1 MHNQR
6 VVGTTNNPVQDQQSA
21 LKVATM
27 LMQKGLTPA
36 TAESCTGAI
45 GALLTSLAGS
55 SAWFSGGI
63 ISYSDTSKTNLLEVE
78 SQLI

>member
-1 MHNQR
+1 
-6 VVGTTNNPVQDQQSA
+6 
-21 LKVATM
+21 M